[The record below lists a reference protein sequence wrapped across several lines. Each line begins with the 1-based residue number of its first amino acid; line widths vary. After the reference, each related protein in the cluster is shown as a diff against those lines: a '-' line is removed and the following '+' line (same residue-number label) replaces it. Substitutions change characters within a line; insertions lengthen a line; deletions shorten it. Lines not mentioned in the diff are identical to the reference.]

1 MKCYRGF
8 ELTVLHS
15 AAGYY
20 IGTEDFD
27 GELRCVVPNCRISTR
42 YYDTRDEALYD
53 LTHRNFVVRRC
64 SENDFCSLGR
74 PCI

>member
-1 MKCYRGF
+1 MKCSRGF

-27 GELRCVVPNCRISTR
+27 GELRCDVPNCRISG
-42 YYDTRDEALYD
+42 YYATRDEALAD
-53 LTHRNFVVRRC
+53 LIHRNFIVRR
-64 SENDFCSLGR
+64 SIENDFCSQGR
-74 PCI
+74 PCL